1 MWDRRNMITMNIFDK
16 ANKLKDL
23 EKAKKFPL
31 KLDLQFFA
39 EPGEPGDPGNPPNP
53 EPTPEPT
60 KKIELTEEELLKRIE
75 SETDKKLDKALK
87 TARAKWEEEFKAKL
101 EEEKKEAERLAKLSE
116 KERKEEELKKRE
128 EELNKRLQELERKEL
143 KTEAIADLTKKG
155 LPGEFADFVLAE
167 SAEKTLE
174 NINTFKKA
182 FDEAVA
188 EKVKEALAGKP
199 PKVTMNNKVLTKEQI
214 MAEKDTMKRLKLI
227 QENQHLFN

>member
-1 MWDRRNMITMNIFDK
+1 MNIFDK
-16 ANKLKDL
+16 SNKLKDL

-128 EELNKRLQELERKEL
+128 EDLNKRLQELERKEL
-143 KTEAIADLTKKG
+143 KADAIGVLTEKQLPTSFVVFLLADN
-155 LPGEFADFVLAE
+155 
-167 SAEKTLE
+167 AEKTLE
-174 NINTFKKA
+174 NINVFKSA

-188 EKVKEALAGKP
+188 AKVKEALAGNP
-199 PKVTMNNKVLTKEQI
+199 PKKNPSGNNALTKQEI
-214 MAEKDTMKRLKLI
+214 MAIEDPVKRIKLI
-227 QENQHLFN
+227 KENQHLFN